1 MSRPSSFVPRARRA
15 AAPIVPIAVPAVLAL
30 AAVAAPAAAQAPAGG
45 GGSPIAAYL
54 PFLQIGLIFVIMY
67 FLLIRPQQ
75 KRQQDLQKMQGALKK
90 GDRVV
95 TQAGIIGTIAG
106 IGADTATLQVDR
118 EVKIE
123 FQRSAIVGLVA
134 DKKQA

>member
-1 MSRPSSFVPRARRA
+1 MSRSTLARSRVTRA
-15 AAPIVPIAVPAVLAL
+15 VC
-30 AAVAAPAAAQAPAGG
+30 AAVAAASAAAGALSPAAAQAAG
-45 GGSPIAAYL
+45 GGSPIANYL

-75 KRQQDLQKMQGALKK
+75 KRQQDLQKMQGELKK

-106 IGADTATLQVDR
+106 IGEDTATLLVDR

-123 FQRSAIVGLVA
+123 FQRTAIVGRVG
-134 DKKQA
+134 DKKQG

>member
-1 MSRPSSFVPRARRA
+1 MSRSTIARLRASRAVVAVVA
-15 AAPIVPIAVPAVLAL
+15 AAVVAS
-30 AAVAAPAAAQAPAGG
+30 VAAGGSAPVMAQSAG
-45 GGSPIAAYL
+45 GGSPIANYL

-75 KRQQDLQKMQGALKK
+75 KRQQDLQKMQGELKK

-106 IGADTATLQVDR
+106 IGDDTATLLVDR

-123 FQRSAIVGLVA
+123 FQRTAIVGRVGE
-134 DKKQA
+134 KKQG

>member
-1 MSRPSSFVPRARRA
+1 MSRTVSVPLRASRA
-15 AAPIVPIAVPAVLAL
+15 VVAAVLA
-30 AAVAAPAAAQAPAGG
+30 AAALATPASAQSAPPG

-67 FLLIRPQQ
+67 VLLIRPQQ
-75 KRQQDLQKMQGALKK
+75 KRQRELAKMQGELKK

-106 IGADTATLQVDR
+106 IGDDTATLQVDR
-118 EVKIE
+118 DVRIE
-123 FQRSAIVGLVA
+123 FQRTAIVGRVGERKPA
-134 DKKQA
+134 